1 MWEIEFEMTDQE
13 FEDYILEE
21 IGKTR
26 DDFTTPLLED
36 KKFILE
42 AIKNFGELCDEVVGR
57 IPSKLLG
64 DEEIWEAI
72 YRHDPDGM
80 LEYYGDLMP
89 INLWMNPRFI
99 AVLAEYN
106 SRIIEEAPEEGKDEY
121 TIYTAIE
128 AIEDNYE
135 TWQYVNEFMY
145 IATHVPSKLWEK
157 EDFVYH
163 MICYG
168 FEWLYDD
175 KEKAKEFFD
184 MISKKLWN
192 NKDFVLEILEDGII
206 YSFDFISD
214 YISNELKQDDEIKEL
229 LNKDEE

>member
-1 MWEIEFEMTDQE
+1 
-13 FEDYILEE
+13 
-21 IGKTR
+21 
-26 DDFTTPLLED
+26 
-36 KKFILE
+36 
-42 AIKNFGELCDEVVGR
+42 
-57 IPSKLLG
+57 
-64 DEEIWEAI
+64 
-72 YRHDPDGM
+72 
-80 LEYYGDLMP
+80 
-89 INLWMNPRFI
+89 MNPRFI

-192 NKDFVLEILEDGII
+192 KKRSKNIFAFW
-206 YSFDFISD
+206 SFSFLSAPLRKSHRSHIPPCSRLHPKKCISEKSTRH
-214 YISNELKQDDEIKEL
+214 IHH
-229 LNKDEE
+229 